1 MIGRMRRVKKIA
13 LALGALIAVVAVALL
28 AVRLLVNPN
37 DYKPQIAAAVKRA
50 TGRELVLEGKL
61 ALSVFPWIALELGP
75 ASLGNPTGF
84 PAQPFVSFKHAS
96 VRVRLL
102 PLLWKRLEIGKV
114 ELDGLDLK
122 LLKNAAGKGNWEG
135 FGRSA
140 GASPPPAAEAPSGG
154 GVPEVA
160 GFKITNARVSYEDIV
175 LENLSLETGSL
186 GRRGAAPVSL
196 HVDARRGAS
205 GEQASLDAHFEL
217 RSDPAAERYSLASLA
232 LTSAVTLAGNPRPM
246 RLSVSA
252 PAVDLDLKAGTLGAP
267 ALKLNAAGA
276 VVNASL
282 EGTKILD
289 AMDLRGTV
297 KLEPVALREVL
308 PPLGIALPKIR
319 DAKALSRIAVS
330 SDFAYG
336 RNLAQFEKLEAVLDD
351 TRLKGSLALDTTTE
365 AVKFALTVDTL
376 DLDRYLPP
384 PSPAGAPPPAAEPQ
398 PKVAA
403 SESKSLDANGT
414 LSVGSLHFA
423 PLNLSN
429 VKVTV
434 ATSDRVMHIYP
445 LKAQVNG
452 GDYSGDITLD
462 RRSHTPVISLDEHL
476 SGIDVAPLVA
486 AESKALRVTGRGNVN
501 LKAAARGEGAD
512 AILKTLNGRFDA
524 NIANGAVEGIDL
536 GYELGV
542 AEALVRRQ
550 APPAAQNTKRT
561 QFTAFKL
568 SADIANGVAQTH
580 DLLINSAVLKV
591 TGQGSINLPSK
602 TLDVALLADTLQVAG
617 TTPIQV
623 PVKVTGSLAA
633 PTVRP
638 DLEALA
644 KNQLKNKLQ
653 NVLQDRLK
661 GLFGKP

>member
-1 MIGRMRRVKKIA
+1 MRTVKIVA
-13 LALGALIAVVAVALL
+13 LALGGLIAVVVLALL
-28 AVRLLVNPN
+28 AVWLLVNPN

-50 TGRELVLEGKL
+50 TGRELVLEGNL
-61 ALSVFPWIALELGP
+61 SLSVFPWIALELGP
-75 ASLGNPTGF
+75 ASLGNPSGF

-96 VRVRLL
+96 VRVKLL
-102 PLLWKRLEIGKV
+102 PLLAKRLEVGRV
-114 ELDGLDLK
+114 DLDGLDLK
-122 LLKNAAGKGNWEG
+122 LLKNKEGKGNWEG
-135 FGRSA
+135 FGRSE
-140 GASPPPAAEAPSGG
+140 GAAPAPTAETPSGG
-154 GVPEVA
+154 AIPQVA
-160 GFKITNARVSYEDIV
+160 GFKITNARVSYEDLV
-175 LENLSLETGSL
+175 LENLILETGTL
-186 GRRGAAPVSL
+186 GGRGTAPVTL
-196 HVDARRGAS
+196 HVDAHRGTA

-217 RSDPAAERYSLASLA
+217 RTDTAAERYSFGA
-232 LTSAVTLAGNPRPM
+232 LMLNSAVTLAGNPSKRV
-246 RLSVSA
+246 RFSVSA
-252 PAVDLDLKAGTLGAP
+252 PAVELDLKAETLNAP
-267 ALKLNAAGA
+267 ALQVNAAGA
-276 VVNASL
+276 VVNASV

-289 AMDLRGTV
+289 AMDLKGTM

-308 PPLGIALPKIR
+308 PPLGIALPKTR
-319 DAKALSRIAVS
+319 DAKALSRIAAS
-330 SDFAYG
+330 SDYTYG
-336 RNLAQFEKLEAVLDD
+336 KSAAQFEKLEATLDD
-351 TRLKGSLALDTTTE
+351 THLKGSLGLDTATD

-384 PSPAGAPPPAAEPQ
+384 PSPAGTPPPATETQ
-398 PKVAA
+398 PKAA
-403 SESKSLDANGT
+403 ESESKPLDANGT
-414 LSVGSLHFA
+414 LSVASLHFA

-434 ATSDRVMHIYP
+434 ATNDRVMHIFP

-462 RRSHTPVISLDEHL
+462 QRTHTPVISMDEHL

-486 AESKALRVTGRGNVN
+486 AASKTLHVTGRGNVN
-501 LKAAARGEGAD
+501 LKATARGDGAD
-512 AILKTLNGRFDA
+512 AILKTLDGHFDA

-542 AEALVRRQ
+542 AEALIRRQ

-568 SADIANGVAQTH
+568 SADIVNGVAQTH

-591 TGQGSINLPSK
+591 TGQGSINLPAK
-602 TLDVALLADTLQVAG
+602 ALDVSLLADTLQVAG
-617 TTPIQV
+617 NTPIQV
-623 PVKVTGSLAA
+623 PVKVTGSMAN

-644 KNQLKNKLQ
+644 KSQVKQKLQ
-653 NVLQDRLK
+653 NVLQDKLR

>member
-1 MIGRMRRVKKIA
+1 MRTVKIA
-13 LALGALIAVVAVALL
+13 ALVLGGLLAVVLLALL
-28 AVRLLVNPN
+28 AVWLLVNPN

-50 TGRELVLEGKL
+50 TGRELVLEGNL

-75 ASLGNPTGF
+75 ASLGNPSGF
-84 PAQPFVSFKHAS
+84 PSQPFVSFKHAS
-96 VRVRLL
+96 VRVKLL
-102 PLLWKRLEIGKV
+102 PLLAKRLEIGKV

-122 LLKNAAGKGNWEG
+122 LLKNASGKGNWEG
-135 FGRSA
+135 FGRSE
-140 GASPPPAAEAPSGG
+140 GAAPPPAVETPSGG

-186 GRRGAAPVSL
+186 GGRGTAPVSL
-196 HVDARRGAS
+196 HVDAHRGTA

-217 RSDPAAERYSLASLA
+217 RADSAGERYSLNA
-232 LTSAVTLAGNPRPM
+232 LTLNSAVTLAGNPKPVRF
-246 RLSVSA
+246 SISA
-252 PAVDLDLKAGTLGAP
+252 PAVDLDLKTETLSAP
-267 ALKLNAAGA
+267 ALQVNAGGA
-276 VVNASL
+276 VVNASV

-289 AMDLRGTV
+289 AMDLKGTV

-308 PPLGIALPKIR
+308 PPLGIALPKTR
-319 DAKALSRIAVS
+319 DAKALSRIEVS
-330 SDFAYG
+330 SDFTYG
-336 RNLAQFEKLEAVLDD
+336 KSKAEFENLQATLDD
-351 TRLKGSLALDTTTE
+351 THLKGGLGLDTATE

-384 PSPAGAPPPAAEPQ
+384 PGPAEVPPPPAETQPKPAEP
-398 PKVAA
+398 
-403 SESKSLDANGT
+403 ESKPLDANGT

-434 ATSDRVMHIYP
+434 ATNDRVMHIFP

-452 GDYSGDITLD
+452 GEYSGDITID
-462 RRSHTPVISLDEHL
+462 HSRTPWPVISMDEHL

-486 AESKALRVTGRGNVN
+486 AESKNLKVTGRGNVN
-501 LKAAARGEGAD
+501 LKATAHGDGAD

-550 APPAAQNTKRT
+550 APPAAPNTKRT

-568 SADIANGVAQTH
+568 SADIVNGVAQTH
-580 DLLINSAVLKV
+580 DLLISSAVLKV
-591 TGQGSINLPSK
+591 TGQGSVNLPAK
-602 TLDVALLADTLQVAG
+602 TIDVSLLADTLQVAG
-617 TTPIQV
+617 NTPIQV
-623 PVKVTGSLAA
+623 PVKVTGSLAD

-644 KNQLKNKLQ
+644 KSQVKQKLQ
-653 NVLQDRLK
+653 NVLQDKLK